1 MWQDKDA
8 TSIMAAANKNDD
20 ACLEEMLQRLAAA
33 QMQQQEYRI
42 LQQMQMQEQANE
54 QRHRIGGAGIWTDLL
69 GIPVRPPQGEC
80 IKDVEVE
87 IVEPKRLPPPDEG
100 QSD

>member
-1 MWQDKDA
+1 MTDA
-8 TSIMAAANKNDD
+8 DKNDD
-20 ACLEEMLQRLAAA
+20 VCSEEMLQRLAAA
-33 QMQQQEYRI
+33 QMQQQEYRV

-54 QRHRIGGAGIWTDLL
+54 QRHRSQRLQNFLVGAPAGFWTKMPDMQFT
-69 GIPVRPPQGEC
+69 PPQGER

-87 IVEPKRLPPPDEG
+87 IVEPKRLPPPDKG

>member
-1 MWQDKDA
+1 
-8 TSIMAAANKNDD
+8 MAAANKNDD

-33 QMQQQEYRI
+33 QMQQREYRM
-42 LQQMQMQEQANE
+42 LQQMQRQEQVDE
-54 QRHRIGGAGIWTDLL
+54 QRHRSQRLQNIPFGAIWAV
-69 GIPVRPPQGEC
+69 IPADVQFTPQGEC